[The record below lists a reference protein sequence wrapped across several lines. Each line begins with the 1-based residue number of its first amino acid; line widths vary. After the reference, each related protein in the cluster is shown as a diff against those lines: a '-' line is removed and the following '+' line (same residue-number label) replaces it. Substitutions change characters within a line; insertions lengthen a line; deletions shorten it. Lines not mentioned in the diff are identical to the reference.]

1 MITIPT
7 PQGDVR
13 LLELPPGLEDA
24 IRSLLPYGL
33 ARLVPREDDADYG
46 IVMKCGEFEAKAVK
60 QQPPDVSEGSG
71 DLYFRANICLVAHA
85 LKTYLQLGFS
95 GLLMPC
101 AYRRAKPGARVEAG
115 IAYFGA
121 PSPSGR
127 EALEYPR
134 DPRLD
139 ARFCTG
145 FTTMIRGF
153 MGALSSSIAV
163 TGLPFQEVFIG
174 LEIRKRLELGVLC
187 FGCLAIGPH
196 LVCVKSNLNEHD
208 PTWLMLRSA
217 GVTELF
223 HMPSVPLE
231 IRADQLTIAK
241 PEADFDRQD
250 SAGDATQ

>member
-1 MITIPT
+1 
-7 PQGDVR
+7 
-13 LLELPPGLEDA
+13 
-24 IRSLLPYGL
+24 
-33 ARLVPREDDADYG
+33 
-46 IVMKCGEFEAKAVK
+46 
-60 QQPPDVSEGSG
+60 VSG
-71 DLYFRANICLVAHA
+71 A

-101 AYRRAKPGARVEAG
+101 AYRRAKPSGQVEAG

-139 ARFCTG
+139 THFGTG

-163 TGLPFQEVFIG
+163 TGLPFQKVFIG
-174 LEIRKRLELGVLC
+174 LDIRNRLALGTLC

-196 LVCVKSNLNEHD
+196 LVCLKCNLSPRD
-208 PTWLMLRSA
+208 PSWDMLRQA

-223 HMPSVPLE
+223 HMPSTCLE
-231 IRADQLTIAK
+231 ISADQLRIAK
-241 PEADFDRQD
+241 P
-250 SAGDATQ
+250 DATFGS

>member
-1 MITIPT
+1 MRTIPT
-7 PQGDVR
+7 RGGDIR
-13 LLELPPGLEDA
+13 LLDLPPRIFCA
-24 IRSLLPYGL
+24 IRALLPLGVAGL
-33 ARLVPREDDADYG
+33 RSREDGADYG
-46 IVMKCGEFEAKAVK
+46 IVMKCGEVEAKAVK
-60 QQPPDVSEGSG
+60 QQPPDTDERSG
-71 DLYFRANICLVAHA
+71 DLLFRSNACLVAHA
-85 LKTYLQLGFS
+85 IKAYLQFGFA
-95 GLLMPC
+95 GVLMPC
-101 AYRRAKPGARVEAG
+101 AYRRAKPGGRVEAG

-121 PSPSGR
+121 ASSNGR

-134 DPRLD
+134 QPRLD
-139 ARFCTG
+139 QHFGAG
-145 FTTMIRGF
+145 FTTMITGF
-153 MGALSSSIAV
+153 MGTLSISAA
-163 TGLPFQEVFIG
+163 TNRLPMQKVFIG

-231 IRADQLTIAK
+231 IRADQLTIVK

-250 SAGDATQ
+250 SAGDVTQ